1 MDSNKKQKTAPSS
14 LDAPTDPDHAANL
27 RPGSHAP
34 PPRALVVGDGAFA
47 MAMAT
52 AMARRGSDVRIL
64 CHTSQVRDEINSG
77 ENATYLPGYK
87 VDSNISAYTSIE
99 EATSPDVQ
107 LVLLVI
113 PTQFLRRFLITNIA
127 KIPVGCPIVVCAK
140 GIEVGTAETP
150 YEMMIS
156 ELPGKYHSNFAVL
169 AGPSFAKEI
178 MDGQPT
184 NVVVASQS
192 SEVANNVARYVS
204 DGATLRAYVSDDVHG
219 IEIAGAVKNVLAI
232 ASGALDGLEYGNNAR
247 AALVCRGLAELTRLA
262 VATGSNGRSMA
273 GLAGVGDLMLTCSSS
288 LSRNFTVGK
297 NLATGMTL
305 EQICEGTNAVAEGV
319 ATAKSVRM
327 LAGKL
332 NVEMPICDVVYRCLY
347 EGMSPRDAL
356 KELQARPLGAESG
369 LVAGE

>member
-1 MDSNKKQKTAPSS
+1 MESSNKKQKMSEIEK
-14 LDAPTDPDHAANL
+14 DAP
-27 RPGSHAP
+27 PGSHAA

-52 AMARRGSDVRIL
+52 AMARRGSSVRIL
-64 CHTSQVRDEINSG
+64 CHTTKVRDEINAG
-77 ENATYLPGYK
+77 ENKTYLPGYE
-87 VDSNISAYTSIE
+87 VNSNIKAYTSID
-99 EATSPDVQ
+99 EACAPDIQ

-113 PTQFLRRFLITNIA
+113 PTQFLRKFLVANLA
-127 KIPVGCPIVVCAK
+127 SIPVGCPIVVCAK
-140 GIEVGTAETP
+140 GIEIGTGETP
-150 YEMMIS
+150 YEMMIG
-156 ELPGKYHSNFAVL
+156 ELPGKYHTHFAVL

-184 NVVVASQS
+184 NVVVASMS
-192 SEVANNVARYVS
+192 SDVANTVAQFVS
-204 DGATLRAYVSDDVHG
+204 DGLSLRAYVSDDVHG

-232 ASGALDGLEYGNNAR
+232 ASGALDGLNFGNNAR

-297 NLATGMTL
+297 KLASGMTV
-305 EQICEGTNAVAEGV
+305 EEISGGTNAVAEGV

-332 NVEMPICDVVYRCLY
+332 DVEMPICEAIYQCLY
-347 EGMSPRDAL
+347 EGKKPVEAL
-356 KELQARPLGAESG
+356 AELQARPLGAETG
-369 LVAGE
+369 LVAEN